1 MSYVPRPARGLGGR
15 LARWWPIPLL
25 WFGALLIAALD
36 GNVGLRTWWQLRDTL
51 HEAELERAALRHEVA
66 LLSAAAAALESD
78 SFAIERAIRE
88 RLRFAKPDETLVH
101 LSEPKGASHRFP

>member
-1 MSYVPRPARGLGGR
+1 

-36 GNVGLRTWWQLRDTL
+36 GNVGLHAWWQVRDTL
-51 HEAELERAALRHEVA
+51 REAELERAALRREVA
-66 LLSAAAAALESD
+66 DLRAAASALESD
-78 SFAIERAIRE
+78 PFAIERAIRE

-101 LSEPKGASHRFP
+101 LPEPKGASSRIP